1 MYSFLQN
8 YMIYSP
14 LNVLPLYF
22 TLSLLE
28 SSLWLSSESFML
40 SSFICAVLIWSEHY
54 SECLTRG
61 NHYLKV
67 LMGLNLRHVVEVNDA
82 LILTTAL
89 ICWLRTSFLTTRT
102 PSFRREKL
110 YKLSSLHYKQF
121 FWYTFWNWHWFSY
134 THLKIDTNKQHPVYF
149 LTELYFA

>member
-1 MYSFLQN
+1 
-8 YMIYSP
+8 MIYSP

-22 TLSLLE
+22 ALSLLE

-89 ICWLRTSFLTTRT
+89 IC
-102 PSFRREKL
+102 
-110 YKLSSLHYKQF
+110 
-121 FWYTFWNWHWFSY
+121 
-134 THLKIDTNKQHPVYF
+134 
-149 LTELYFA
+149 

>member
-102 PSFRREKL
+102 PSFRRENCANYL
-110 YKLSSLHYKQF
+110 VSIINNF
-121 FWYTFWNWHWFSY
+121 FDIHFE
-134 THLKIDTNKQHPVYF
+134 IDTDLVTRILK
-149 LTELYFA
+149 LTLINNIRSIS